1 MTSHQSPQPESPS
14 MPALLSVVEAAKRLG
29 IGTTLFYELLYRG
42 ELRSLLIGNRR
53 LVPASDVER
62 YIESRASNH
71 YEGGR
76 H

>member
-1 MTSHQSPQPESPS
+1 MTSPDSPS
-14 MPALLSVVEAAKRLG
+14 VPVLLSVAEAAKRLG

-42 ELRSLLIGNRR
+42 ELRSLLIGKRR

-62 YIESRASNH
+62 YIEGRASNR
-71 YEGGR
+71 YQGGR